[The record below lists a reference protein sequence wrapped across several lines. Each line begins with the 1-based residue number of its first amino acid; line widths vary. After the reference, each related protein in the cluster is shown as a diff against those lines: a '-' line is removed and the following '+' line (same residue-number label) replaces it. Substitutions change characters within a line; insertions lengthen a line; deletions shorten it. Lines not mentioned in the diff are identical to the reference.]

1 MSIVYSSFR
10 GDTREDQGAVQ
21 ERNQNESGGGVVVSL
36 DGTAPSWR
44 SKTWSWAVE
53 KYNQLCNRP
62 VSQCSYIDGDPNITS
77 YEVIY
82 RSVIERS
89 SMTPYPLKFH
99 DPSHTITGISCR
111 PKDSKTSSPEVEV
124 IKGGVGHKE
133 VEILL
138 TPVQKGEWAC
148 CVCIIGIAENRLET
162 NPVPKQLTM

>member
-1 MSIVYSSFR
+1 MSIYSSFR

-21 ERNQNESGGGVVVSL
+21 ERNQNESGGIVLLVC
-36 DGTAPSWR
+36 TAPSWVGKAR
-44 SKTWSWAVE
+44 SWAVD
-53 KYNQLCNRP
+53 KYNQLRNRP

-99 DPSHTITGISCR
+99 DPSHIITGISCR

-124 IKGGVGHKE
+124 ISGGVGHKE

-138 TPVQKGEWAC
+138 TPVQKGDWCC
-148 CVCIIGIAENRLET
+148 CVYIIGIAENRLET